1 MWNDPREIFAWMHA
15 SRLIG
20 SLLEREFNHVR
31 SSLRSRRLEVAGE
44 REKGRARG
52 RHARAFSRARFF
64 LCPLLPSACYAGYV
78 RREKCKKINKQKHHW
93 CSFLFVIFQRTWR
106 KKLFAKT
113 RERKLNF
120 VFVLVLFFSFD
131 YITGKSLIRQRRT
144 RVIIYVECIR
154 IRIQFTQ
161 IKLKSNLLFGVRHVF
176 FFVFVYYRHCIS

>member
-1 MWNDPREIFAWMHA
+1 M
-15 SRLIG
+15 
-20 SLLEREFNHVR
+20 LE
-31 SSLRSRRLEVAGE
+31 
-44 REKGRARG
+44 
-52 RHARAFSRARFF
+52 
-64 LCPLLPSACYAGYV
+64 
-78 RREKCKKINKQKHHW
+78 
-93 CSFLFVIFQRTWR
+93 SFPFVLFQRTWR

-161 IKLKSNLLFGVRHVF
+161 IKLKSNLLFGVRPVF
-176 FFVFVYYRHCIS
+176 FFFCICLLSILHIIELECDPFVVRYMLLFSSTRNTFSWTFRYNIWVVFFHTAAHSAMFS